1 MAGGKKGVLIK
12 RKSERLIKT
21 DRQCTWVN
29 EETGERCEEK
39 AIGHFFCS
47 YHYKMAGE
55 IEENTTVYSTSDMIK
70 EAIKDEP
77 KISEKMTTGYKSKFW
92 NLK

>member
-39 AIGHFFCS
+39 AIGHYFCA
-47 YHYKMAGE
+47 YHFKMAGE
-55 IEENTTVYSTSDMIK
+55 IEQNTAVYSVEDTIK
-70 EAIKDEP
+70 EMITVEDP
-77 KISEKMTTGYKSKFW
+77 ISDKMSTGFKSKFYH
-92 NLK
+92 LK